1 MNELFNSFELILNEH
16 GYALYDL
23 EFIKKSNILSVLI
36 ERTDGENI
44 NIDDCVKV
52 SEILNQYLDSH
63 EFYDEAYT
71 LDVSSPGIM
80 RPLKTKN
87 HYQQQ
92 IGNEIEINL
101 YQKDPKLK
109 TKKVIGILEDVDEEK
124 IVIDGNHFSFKQI
137 TKANV
142 TF

>member
-1 MNELFNSFELILNEH
+1 MNELFNSFEEILNEH

-23 EFIKKSNILSVLI
+23 EFVKKSNILSVLI

-101 YQKDPKLK
+101 YQKDPKLN
-109 TKKVIGILEDVDEEK
+109 TKKVIGILEEVDEEE
-124 IVIDGNHFSFKQI
+124 IVIDGNLFSFKQI

>member
-1 MNELFNSFELILNEH
+1 MNELFNSFEEILNEH

-36 ERTDGENI
+36 ERTDGQNI

-101 YQKDPKLK
+101 YQKDPKLN
-109 TKKVIGILEDVDEEK
+109 TKKVIGILEEVDEEK

>member
-1 MNELFNSFELILNEH
+1 MNELFNSFEEILNEH

-101 YQKDPKLK
+101 YQKDPKLN
-109 TKKVIGILEDVDEEK
+109 TKKVIGILEEVDEEE
-124 IVIDGNHFSFKQI
+124 IVIGGNHFSFKQI

>member
-1 MNELFNSFELILNEH
+1 MNELFNSFEEILNEH

-63 EFYDEAYT
+63 EFYNEAYT

-101 YQKDPKLK
+101 YQKDPKLN
-109 TKKVIGILEDVDEEK
+109 TKKVIGILEEVDEDE

>member
-1 MNELFNSFELILNEH
+1 MNELFNSFEEILNEH

-101 YQKDPKLK
+101 YQKDPKLN
-109 TKKVIGILEDVDEEK
+109 TKKVIGILEEVNEEE

>member
-1 MNELFNSFELILNEH
+1 MNELFNSFEEILNEH

-23 EFIKKSNILSVLI
+23 EFVKKSNILSVLI

-63 EFYDEAYT
+63 EFYNEAYT

-101 YQKDPKLK
+101 YQKDPKLN
-109 TKKVIGILEDVDEEK
+109 TKKVIGILEEVDEDE
-124 IVIDGNHFSFKQI
+124 IVIDGNLFSFKQI

>member
-1 MNELFNSFELILNEH
+1 MNELFNSFEEILNEH

-63 EFYDEAYT
+63 EFYDDAYT

-101 YQKDPKLK
+101 YQKDPKLN
-109 TKKVIGILEDVDEEK
+109 TKKVIGILEEVDEEE

>member
-1 MNELFNSFELILNEH
+1 MNELFNSFEEILNEH

-63 EFYDEAYT
+63 EFYDDAYT

-101 YQKDPKLK
+101 YQKDPKLN
-109 TKKVIGILEDVDEEK
+109 TKKVIGILEEVNEEE

>member
-1 MNELFNSFELILNEH
+1 MNELFNSFEQILNEH

-36 ERTDGENI
+36 ERVDGENI

-101 YQKDPKLK
+101 YQKDPKLN
-109 TKKVIGILEDVDEEK
+109 TKKVIGILEDVNEEG

>member
-1 MNELFNSFELILNEH
+1 MNELFNSFEKILNKH

-101 YQKDPKLK
+101 YQKDPKLN
-109 TKKVIGILEDVDEEK
+109 TKKVIGILEEVDEEE

-142 TF
+142 AF

>member
-1 MNELFNSFELILNEH
+1 MNELFNSFEEILNEH

-63 EFYDEAYT
+63 EFYNEAYT

-101 YQKDPKLK
+101 YQKDPKLN
-109 TKKVIGILEDVDEEK
+109 TKKVIGILEEVDEEE

>member
-1 MNELFNSFELILNEH
+1 MNELFNSFEEILNEH

-52 SEILNQYLDSH
+52 SDILNQYLDSH

-101 YQKDPKLK
+101 YQKDPKLN
-109 TKKVIGILEDVDEEK
+109 TKKVIGILEEVDQEE

>member
-1 MNELFNSFELILNEH
+1 MNQLFNSFEEILNEH

-36 ERTDGENI
+36 ERADGENI

-101 YQKDPKLK
+101 YQKDPKLN
-109 TKKVIGILEDVDEEK
+109 TKKVIGILEEVDEEE
-124 IVIDGNHFSFKQI
+124 IVIDGNHFSFKEI

>member
-1 MNELFNSFELILNEH
+1 MNELFNSFEEILNEH

-80 RPLKTKN
+80 RPLKTKK

-101 YQKDPKLK
+101 YQKDPKLN
-109 TKKVIGILEDVDEEK
+109 TKKVIGILEEVDEEE
-124 IVIDGNHFSFKQI
+124 IVIDGNRFSFKQI

>member
-1 MNELFNSFELILNEH
+1 MNELFNSFEEKLNEH

-71 LDVSSPGIM
+71 LDVSSPWIM

-101 YQKDPKLK
+101 YQKDPKLN
-109 TKKVIGILEDVDEEK
+109 TKKVIGILEEVDEEE

>member
-1 MNELFNSFELILNEH
+1 MNELFNSFEEILNEH

-23 EFIKKSNILSVLI
+23 EFVKKSNILSVLI

-52 SEILNQYLDSH
+52 SEILNQYLDNH

-101 YQKDPKLK
+101 YQKDPKLN
-109 TKKVIGILEDVDEEK
+109 TKKVIGILEEVDEEE

>member
-1 MNELFNSFELILNEH
+1 MNELFNSFEEILNEH

-44 NIDDCVKV
+44 NIDDSVKV

-101 YQKDPKLK
+101 YQKDPKLN
-109 TKKVIGILEDVDEEK
+109 TKKVIGILEEVDEEE

>member
-1 MNELFNSFELILNEH
+1 MNELFNSFEEILNEH

-52 SEILNQYLDSH
+52 SEVLNRYLDSH

-80 RPLKTKN
+80 RPLKTEN

-101 YQKDPKLK
+101 YQKDPKLN
-109 TKKVIGILEDVDEEK
+109 TKKVIGILEEVDEEE

>member
-1 MNELFNSFELILNEH
+1 MNELFNSFEEILNEH

-101 YQKDPKLK
+101 YQKDPKLN
-109 TKKVIGILEDVDEEK
+109 TKKVIGILEEVDEDE

>member
-1 MNELFNSFELILNEH
+1 MNELFKSFEEILNEH

-101 YQKDPKLK
+101 YQKDPKLN
-109 TKKVIGILEDVDEEK
+109 TKKVIGILEEVDEEE

>member
-1 MNELFNSFELILNEH
+1 MNELFNSFEEILNEH

-23 EFIKKSNILSVLI
+23 EFVKKSNILSVLI

-101 YQKDPKLK
+101 YQKDPKLN
-109 TKKVIGILEDVDEEK
+109 TKKVIGILEEVDEEE
-124 IVIDGNHFSFKQI
+124 IVIDGNHFRFKQI

>member
-1 MNELFNSFELILNEH
+1 MNELFNSFEEILNEH

-101 YQKDPKLK
+101 YQKDPKFN
-109 TKKVIGILEDVDEEK
+109 TKKVIGILEEVDEEE

>member
-1 MNELFNSFELILNEH
+1 MNELFNSFEEILNEH

-23 EFIKKSNILSVLI
+23 EFIKKRNILSVLI

-101 YQKDPKLK
+101 YQKDPKLN
-109 TKKVIGILEDVDEEK
+109 TKKVIGILEEVDEEE

>member
-1 MNELFNSFELILNEH
+1 MNELFNSFEEILNKH

-36 ERTDGENI
+36 ERTDGQNI

-101 YQKDPKLK
+101 YQKDPKLN
-109 TKKVIGILEDVDEEK
+109 TKKVIGNLEEVDEEE

>member
-1 MNELFNSFELILNEH
+1 MNELFNSFEEILNEH

-23 EFIKKSNILSVLI
+23 EFVKKSNILSVLI

-101 YQKDPKLK
+101 YQKDPKLN
-109 TKKVIGILEDVDEEK
+109 TKKVIGILEEVDGEE

>member
-1 MNELFNSFELILNEH
+1 MNELFNSFEEILNEH

-23 EFIKKSNILSVLI
+23 EFVKKSNILSVLI

-101 YQKDPKLK
+101 YQKDPKLN
-109 TKKVIGILEDVDEEK
+109 TKKVIGILEEVDEEE

>member
-1 MNELFNSFELILNEH
+1 MNELFNSFEEILNEH

-101 YQKDPKLK
+101 YQKDPKLN
-109 TKKVIGILEDVDEEK
+109 TKKVIGILEEVDEEE
-124 IVIDGNHFSFKQI
+124 IIINGNHFSFKQI

>member
-1 MNELFNSFELILNEH
+1 MNELFNSFEEILNEH

-101 YQKDPKLK
+101 YQKDPKLN
-109 TKKVIGILEDVDEEK
+109 TKKVIGILEEVDEEE
-124 IVIDGNHFSFKQI
+124 IVIDSNHFSFKQI

>member
-1 MNELFNSFELILNEH
+1 MNKLFNSFEKILNEY

-63 EFYDEAYT
+63 EFYDEAYI

-92 IGNEIEINL
+92 L
-101 YQKDPKLK
+101 V
-109 TKKVIGILEDVDEEK
+109 TK
-124 IVIDGNHFSFKQI
+124 
-137 TKANV
+137 
-142 TF
+142 

>member
-1 MNELFNSFELILNEH
+1 MNELFNSFEEILNEH

-23 EFIKKSNILSVLI
+23 EFIKKTNILSVLI

-101 YQKDPKLK
+101 YQKDPKLN
-109 TKKVIGILEDVDEEK
+109 TKKVIGILEEVDEEE

>member
-1 MNELFNSFELILNEH
+1 MNELFNSFEEILNKH
-16 GYALYDL
+16 GYELYDL

-36 ERTDGENI
+36 ERIDGENI

-101 YQKDPKLK
+101 YQKDPKLN
-109 TKKVIGILEDVDEEK
+109 TKKVIGILEEVDEEE

>member
-1 MNELFNSFELILNEH
+1 MNELFNRFEEILNEH

-63 EFYDEAYT
+63 EFYDDAYT

-101 YQKDPKLK
+101 YQKDPKLN
-109 TKKVIGILEDVDEEK
+109 TKKVIGILEEVDEEE

>member
-1 MNELFNSFELILNEH
+1 MNELFNSFEEILNEH

-80 RPLKTKN
+80 CPLKTKN

-101 YQKDPKLK
+101 YQKDPKLN
-109 TKKVIGILEDVDEEK
+109 TKKVIGILEEVDEEE
-124 IVIDGNHFSFKQI
+124 IVIDSNHFSFKQI

>member
-1 MNELFNSFELILNEH
+1 MNELFNSFEEILNEH

-92 IGNEIEINL
+92 IGHEIEINL
-101 YQKDPKLK
+101 YQKDPKLN
-109 TKKVIGILEDVDEEK
+109 TKKVIGILEEVDEEE

>member
-1 MNELFNSFELILNEH
+1 MNELFNSFEEILNEH

-80 RPLKTKN
+80 RPLKTKK

-101 YQKDPKLK
+101 YQKDPKLN
-109 TKKVIGILEDVDEEK
+109 TKKVIGILEEVDEEE

>member
-1 MNELFNSFELILNEH
+1 MNELFNSFEEILNEH

-44 NIDDCVKV
+44 NIDDCVEV

-101 YQKDPKLK
+101 YQKDPKLN
-109 TKKVIGILEDVDEEK
+109 TKKVIGILEEVDEEE

>member
-1 MNELFNSFELILNEH
+1 MNELFNSFEEMLNEH

-87 HYQQQ
+87 HYLQQ

-101 YQKDPKLK
+101 YQKDPKLN
-109 TKKVIGILEDVDEEK
+109 TKKVIGILEEVDEEE

>member
-1 MNELFNSFELILNEH
+1 MNELFNSFEEILNEH

-23 EFIKKSNILSVLI
+23 EFIKKSNVLSVLI

-101 YQKDPKLK
+101 YQKDPKLN
-109 TKKVIGILEDVDEEK
+109 TKKVIGILEEVDEEE

>member
-1 MNELFNSFELILNEH
+1 MNELFNSFEEILNEH

-23 EFIKKSNILSVLI
+23 EFVKKSNILSVLI

-63 EFYDEAYT
+63 EFYNEAYT

-101 YQKDPKLK
+101 YQKDPKLN
-109 TKKVIGILEDVDEEK
+109 TKKVIGILEEVDEEE

>member
-1 MNELFNSFELILNEH
+1 MNELFNSFEEILNEH

-36 ERTDGENI
+36 ERTDGQNI

-63 EFYDEAYT
+63 EFYDDAYT

-101 YQKDPKLK
+101 YQKDPKLN
-109 TKKVIGILEDVDEEK
+109 TKKVIGILEEVDEEE